1 MPNLPVQASVNQT
14 ECLGNQKNN
23 HSKHK
28 EGYFTSYYTKNKQK
42 YLLAQKRYRSK
53 LKTNKPPKP
62 LSTFQQKKQNQLLKL
77 LINPRSFVPVPT
89 KLKHPVIK
97 NWNASD
103 YWYSKKL
110 DLNNLERSPDS
121 FLPKKGLERG
131 CVRIY
136 QDNWKN
142 CAIIWLDIDEKGWT
156 KLAKQ
161 LRCGY
166 ITSPKKHIRI
176 PVPVR
181 SLGNLKTGTLYYQ
194 NQKIG
199 DAKLSGEV
207 MLPGNRYYDKQG
219 NFLGYY
225 EYKAWG
231 TFFPFQNQIWTN
243 PQEFF
248 TKLTEISGIE
258 YKSIRE
264 HFKQLKTEPK
274 IYTENDYNTIQEPLY
289 IGVKEPPW
297 QKMIITPKIGSQNR
311 Y

>member
-1 MPNLPVQASVNQT
+1 MNTADVQGTKKVPYR
-14 ECLGNQKNN
+14 K
-23 HSKHK
+23 SKEYWK
-28 EGYFTSYYTKNKQK
+28 QYNKGRCAYIVAKNKEK
-42 YLLAQKRYRSK
+42 RILLKSK
-53 LKTNKPPKP
+53 NPPKP
-62 LSTFQQKKQNQLLKL
+62 LSYFQKNKQKQLLKL
-77 LINPRSFVPVPT
+77 LVNPRSFVPVPT
-89 KLKHPVIK
+89 KLKHPIIK
-97 NWNASD
+97 NWNASN

-110 DLNNLERSPDS
+110 DLNNLER
-121 FLPKKGLERG
+121 G
-131 CVRIY
+131 CARIY
-136 QDNWKN
+136 EDNWKN
-142 CAIIWLDIDEKGWT
+142 CAIIWLDIDCPKWT

-181 SLGNLKTGTLYYQ
+181 SLGGLKTGTLYYQ

-207 MLPGNRYYDKQG
+207 MLPNQAYYDKQG

-225 EYKAWG
+225 QYKAWG
-231 TFFPFQNQIWTN
+231 TFFPYQNKIWNN

-264 HFKQLKTEPK
+264 HFYLKTKQK
-274 IYTENDYNTIQEPLY
+274 IYTEIDYNTFKETLFIP
-289 IGVKEPPW
+289 VKEPPW
-297 QKMIITPKIGSQNR
+297 QKMITTKGIQSQNR
-311 Y
+311 

>member
-1 MPNLPVQASVNQT
+1 MLNSDVQVSVNST
-14 ECLGNQKNN
+14 EYLLNKKIKC
-23 HSKHK
+23 SKHK
-28 EGYFTSYYTKNKQK
+28 KGYYTSYYAKNKQK
-42 YLLAQKRYRSK
+42 YLLAQRIYRAK
-53 LKTNKPPKP
+53 LQANKPPKS
-62 LSTFQQKKQNQLLKL
+62 LSFFQQNKQKHLLNL
-77 LINPRSFVPVPT
+77 LVNPRSFVPVPT

-110 DLNNLERSPDS
+110 DFS
-121 FLPKKGLERG
+121 KLERG

-142 CAIIWLDIDEKGWT
+142 CALIWLDIDCKKWT
-156 KLAKQ
+156 KLARE

-166 ITSPKKHIRI
+166 IKSPKGHIRI

-181 SLGNLKTGTLYYQ
+181 SLGGLKTGTLYYQ

-207 MLPGNRYYDKQG
+207 MLPGNAYYDKEG
-219 NFLGYY
+219 KKLGYY

-231 TFFPFQNQIWTN
+231 TFFPYQNKIWSN

-264 HFKQLKTEPK
+264 HLSNLKEQK
-274 IYTENDYNTIQEPLY
+274 IYTENDYNTIQETFIPAR
-289 IGVKEPPW
+289 EPPW
-297 QKMIITPKIGSQNR
+297 QKMIITLRNGFQNR
-311 Y
+311 Q

>member
-1 MPNLPVQASVNQT
+1 MPNLVNVREAELT
-14 ECLGNQKNN
+14 ATHLLTFRKK
-23 HSKHK
+23 SKHK
-28 EGYFTSYYTKNKQK
+28 EDYFISYYTKNRDK
-42 YLLAQKRYRSK
+42 YLLAQKRYRAK
-53 LKTNKPPKP
+53 LQVNKPPKP
-62 LSTFQQKKQNQLLKL
+62 LSNFQKNKQNQLLKL
-77 LINPRSFVPVPT
+77 LVNPRSFVPVPT

-103 YWYSKKL
+103 YWYSKKI
-110 DLNNLERSPDS
+110 DLNN
-121 FLPKKGLERG
+121 LERG

-136 QDNWKN
+136 EDNWKN
-142 CAIIWLDIDEKGWT
+142 CAVIWLDIDCKKWT

-166 ITSPKKHIRI
+166 IKSPKGHIRI
-176 PVPVR
+176 PVPVK

-207 MLPGNRYYDKQG
+207 MLPSNAYYDKSG
-219 NFLGYY
+219 KFLGYY

-231 TFFPFQNQIWTN
+231 TFFPYQNKIWSN

-264 HFKQLKTEPK
+264 HLFYLKTEQK
-274 IYTENDYNTIQEPLY
+274 KLTENDYNTIAETLF

-297 QKMIITPKIGSQNR
+297 QKLIITPRNSFRK
-311 Y
+311 